1 MCKLGDEKMV
11 EREEMWK
18 TGMKNVGVDKIGRP
32 NLVVSRAPMM
42 LWIVRGVTTVL
53 IWTFVIRLLIM
64 GEIMGPKL
72 LKSWPSCFTPTTL
85 YTNEVKLSSVAVLP
99 KDFHP
104 PKSEYCSMLVC
115 SMLVL
120 LALYIGFYNV
130 DIG

>member
-1 MCKLGDEKMV
+1 MCKLGDESMV
-11 EREEMWK
+11 EREEKWK
-18 TGMKNVGVDKIGRP
+18 IGMKYVGVDKIGRP
-32 NLVVSRAPMM
+32 NFMVSRTPMM

-72 LKSWPSCFTPTTL
+72 LKSWPSCFTPPTTL
-85 YTNEVKLSSVAVLP
+85 HTHDVKLSGAGILP

-104 PKSEYCSMLVC
+104 PKSEYY

-120 LALYIGFYNV
+120 LATLYCFL
-130 DIG
+130 